1 MSSKDFWDQRYNTD
15 EFVYGIH
22 PNDFLMS
29 VMPKLKG
36 KKRVLCL
43 AEGEG
48 RNAVFLAE
56 QGFDVTALDISQ
68 VAVEKGQRLA
78 KQRGVEVNWL
88 VTDLAD
94 YSFERSGW
102 DLIVAVF
109 MHLPSELRQQVFHK
123 IPASLSSGGAFI
135 GEFYRKEQLQLNTG
149 GPKDL
154 DMLYCPELLQKEIQ
168 PLECCHLNVIN
179 REVIEGIGHTGMAA
193 VVQIMAIKSD
203 K

>member
-29 VMPKLKG
+29 IMPKLKG

-88 VTDLAD
+88 VEST
-94 YSFERSGW
+94 R
-102 DLIVAVF
+102 
-109 MHLPSELRQQVFHK
+109 
-123 IPASLSSGGAFI
+123 LS
-135 GEFYRKEQLQLNTG
+135 
-149 GPKDL
+149 
-154 DMLYCPELLQKEIQ
+154 
-168 PLECCHLNVIN
+168 
-179 REVIEGIGHTGMAA
+179 
-193 VVQIMAIKSD
+193 
-203 K
+203 